1 MPFEASRSQTCRR
14 SDQRRVVFGGGRYA
28 WFADQMLPMESC
40 RGTPS
45 LDALRGAY
53 GDLAALAVAL
63 DEQGSWR
70 PTGCTGWCVR
80 DIVHHLLG
88 DAQRALVALATPAAG
103 RADRTSA
110 TYWTDSP
117 GAPDEDSRGIRATR
131 TMASQWSLRYLTAT
145 YAETASAVITLA
157 ERAAPNDLIATQGHV
172 LTVDDLLATLVVEAT
187 IHHLDITVDVDAPG
201 PGRKPVEVT
210 LSTLTRLLGR
220 ATPDT
225 WSSYEWMRSATG
237 RGEITSEQRRYLG
250 DDVDRLPLLQ

>member
-14 SDQRRVVFGGGRYA
+14 SDQLRVVFGGGRYA
-28 WFADQMLPMESC
+28 RFADQMLPMESC

-45 LDALRGAY
+45 LDALRVAY

-131 TMASQWSLRYLTAT
+131 TMASQWSLKYLTAT
-145 YAETASAVITLA
+145 YAETASAVITWPN
-157 ERAAPNDLIATQGHV
+157 APHRTTSSPPRGMCSRWTTCSPHSSLRPPF
-172 LTVDDLLATLVVEAT
+172 T
-187 IHHLDITVDVDAPG
+187 ISTSPW
-201 PGRKPVEVT
+201 
-210 LSTLTRLLGR
+210 TLTHQVQG
-220 ATPDT
+220 AHQ
-225 WSSYEWMRSATG
+225 SRS
-237 RGEITSEQRRYLG
+237 RCR
-250 DDVDRLPLLQ
+250 P